1 MTDAEFDVLDE
12 LYFVQPYEHLQSEL
26 DLDETEL
33 KDTLIGLSEKGWIK
47 CYTSMDEEVFDQDLD
62 LENNYQR
69 YLYLASKKGLM
80 AHNGR

>member
-12 LYFVQPYEHLQSEL
+12 LYFVQPYEYLQSEL
-26 DLDETEL
+26 DLDEAEL

>member
-26 DLDETEL
+26 DLDEGEL

>member
-26 DLDETEL
+26 DLDESEL